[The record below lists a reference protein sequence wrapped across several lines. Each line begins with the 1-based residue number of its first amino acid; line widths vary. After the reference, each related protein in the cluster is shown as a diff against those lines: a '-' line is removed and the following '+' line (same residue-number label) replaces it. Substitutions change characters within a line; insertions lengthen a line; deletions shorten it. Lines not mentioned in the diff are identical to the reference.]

1 MCKIVLN
8 LYNLIAR
15 AIYIA
20 FKIHEINHYSVKAPF
35 RDDWF
40 DKGFLDSLSH
50 RVIDITSTNDF
61 RNVIKSDS
69 IVLFKDNF
77 MGLNTAY

>member
-1 MCKIVLN
+1 MVLD
-8 LYNLIAR
+8 LYNLIIR
-15 AIYIA
+15 AIHIA
-20 FKIHEINHYSVKAPF
+20 SEIHEINHYFVKAPL

-40 DKGFLDSLSH
+40 NKGFLDSLSH
-50 RVIDITSTNDF
+50 RVINIAPTNDF

-77 MGLNTAY
+77 MGLGTAY

>member
-1 MCKIVLN
+1 MVLD
-8 LYNLIAR
+8 LYNLIIR
-15 AIYIA
+15 AIHIA
-20 FKIHEINHYSVKAPF
+20 SEIHEINHYLVKAPL

-40 DKGFLDSLSH
+40 NKGFLDSLSH
-50 RVIDITSTNDF
+50 RVINIAPTNDF

-77 MGLNTAY
+77 MGLGTAY